1 MELANFS
8 TSALSVI
15 PPILALTLA
24 MITRR
29 VLLSLSAGIIV
40 GALMLTS
47 GNFLNA
53 LLYVKNSV
61 TSLVYDN
68 GINYNSLNIII
79 FLLLLGALTSIL
91 TISGSNQA
99 FAIWAQKHIKDRKG
113 AKLMTASLVFFTFI
127 DDYFHSLAVGA
138 IARPVTDKFKV
149 SRAKLAYILDSTAAP
164 MCVLMP
170 ISSWG
175 AYIMTLVAGLLTTH
189 AVTNYS
195 PIGAFITM
203 SAMNYYALFA
213 LITVFI
219 VSYFSFDIGSMAKHE
234 QRALLNNLHT
244 ENENNDNETLSS
256 QGRVSALL
264 FPIFTLII
272 STVSMMIFTGYQAL
286 IADGK
291 SFSILGAFENTT
303 VGISL
308 VVGGSAALVVATLCI
323 LGLISVKEY
332 FKAMLLGFKSMSG
345 AITILFFAWTINA
358 IVGDMQTGKYLSTLV
373 SGSLTAEF
381 LPALLFILAVIM
393 AFSTG
398 TSWGTFGIMLPI
410 AASIAANADPN
421 MILPCMAAVMAGA
434 VCGDHCSPVSDTTI
448 LSSTGASCHHIDHVT
463 TQLPYAIIVAI
474 ASLLGFICLGFTES
488 AGLGFLT
495 SAVSLVILLIV
506 FKNRT
511 IQVTTNT
518 ISTQN

>member
-8 TSALSVI
+8 TSAWSVI
-15 PPILALTLA
+15 PPILALALA

-29 VLLSLSAGIIV
+29 VLLSLSLGIIV
-40 GALMLTS
+40 GSLMLTQ
-47 GNFLNA
+47 GNMINTII
-53 LLYVKNSV
+53 YIKNSV
-61 TSLVYDN
+61 VSLVYDE
-68 GINYNSLNIII
+68 GINYDSLNIII

-99 FAIWAQKHIKDRKG
+99 FAAWAQKHIKDRKG

-189 AVTNYS
+189 AVTDYS
-195 PIGAFITM
+195 PIGAFIRM

-219 VSYFSFDIGSMAKHE
+219 VAYFSFDIGSMAKHE
-234 QRALLNNLHT
+234 QKALESSNNIATNEDNSATNGRVYALLL
-244 ENENNDNETLSS
+244 
-256 QGRVSALL
+256 
-264 FPIFTLII
+264 PILTLILV
-272 STVSMMIFTGYQAL
+272 TVFMMIFTGYQAL
-286 IADGK
+286 TADGK
-291 SFSILGAFENTT
+291 AFSILGAFENTT

-308 VVGGSAALVVATLCI
+308 VVGGIAALVVVSLCVFR
-323 LGLISVKEY
+323 LISFKEY
-332 FKAMLLGFKSMSG
+332 ITAFFVGFKSMSG

-358 IVGDMQTGKYLSTLV
+358 VVGDMQTGKYLSTLV
-373 SGSLTAEF
+373 SGTLTTEF
-381 LPALLFILAVIM
+381 LPALLFILAVVM

-463 TQLPYAIIVAI
+463 TQLPYAVIVAV

-488 AGLGFLT
+488 TGLGFL
-495 SAVSLVILLIV
+495 VSGISLSILLWL
-506 FKNRT
+506 FKNKSS
-511 IQVTTNT
+511 VLNT
-518 ISTQN
+518 VSR